1 MINSVDVFK
10 KIKGCLIDEEEILL
24 YSSQLKPWRF
34 IDKFWVIFSLI
45 CMIFNFLYG
54 IFMIIID
61 PTMYGIG
68 TSFIYFVVFIL
79 LLFVHIF
86 CKPLK
91 KMSVK
96 YPESYYAFTN
106 YRIIYVKPNIFFG
119 NKMYYY
125 DFLSDVSMN
134 VYPVKSRLDYKYVI
148 SFMHDANNNYESGV
162 TYSYKIYL
170 KTKEEVDK
178 ISKIISEHP
187 TKEEKEK
194 YYQILKSPRS
204 IKIMTIRH
212 LLESIITG
220 VIFYFI
226 YGKNGK
232 TTILYSFIIIVSFF
246 ALSMFTEWL
255 VIHTSEKENNKK

>member
-1 MINSVDVFK
+1 MINSTDVLK
-10 KIKGCLIDEEEILL
+10 KIKECLIDGEEILL
-24 YSSQLKPWRF
+24 FSSQLKPWRF
-34 IDKFWVIFSLI
+34 IDKFWVIFFLI
-45 CMIFNFLYG
+45 CMIFNLLCG
-54 IFMIIID
+54 IFKIIIN

-79 LLFVHIF
+79 LLFIYIF
-86 CKPLK
+86 CKPFK

-106 YRIIYVKPNIFFG
+106 YRIIYVKPNMFFG

-125 DFLSDVSMN
+125 DFISDVSMN
-134 VYPVKSRLDYKYVI
+134 IYPTKSSTLGYKYVV
-148 SFMHDANNNYESGV
+148 SFMYDANDNYERGV
-162 TYSYKIYL
+162 TSSYKIYL

-187 TKEEKEK
+187 TKEEKER

-220 VIFYFI
+220 VVFYFM
-226 YGKNGK
+226 YENGK
-232 TTILYSFIIIVSFF
+232 SPILYSFFIFIGFF
-246 ALSMFTEWL
+246 TLSMFTEWL